1 MTSRS
6 AIAATILALVA
17 TLATTACNRQGAG
30 GLSLGAPAQGR
41 VGYVDLDAV
50 VAQHPLHG
58 QLQAMQDQITL
69 LQQESAMVPTG
80 MTPQQNAAYQQLQS
94 SLADAENK
102 YESDIAARRSYY
114 EQREAQAISQLQATT
129 LGANP
134 DTGGVLGGLQ
144 QEFGSQAK
152 AMQQAAFTT
161 LNNYR
166 NELFKQDADHLRNV
180 QALIG
185 ADVRGKLAQKASQ
198 LSAQQTAYQV
208 SVVKADQETKLNLQ
222 TKIQDLALTDAERKT
237 YTAQLQAIDQAEQT
251 KIDAQKATLDAQ
263 MNAYQKQLNAQAAA
277 RYETERKATADA
289 TQAKL
294 IARQKQLQ
302 TQMQPQLVALNGKFQ
317 SQLAAENQKLQNNP
331 KYQAQVQS
339 VHQQMQSSYVD
350 EAKKTTATY
359 EETRKSLV
367 ARYSSIA
374 GMQFQDNEAL
384 SQQADQ
390 VAAERRDLYQRIVAQ
405 VQTQI
410 QDIAKT
416 DGFAVV
422 MTGVRG
428 AGSAVDL
435 TAQVSKAL
443 AALGNATASPT
454 TTGSG
459 GP

>member
-1 MTSRS
+1 MTRRS
-6 AIAATILALVA
+6 AIAAALVALVA
-17 TLATTACNRQGAG
+17 TLATTACNRQGG
-30 GLSLGAPAQGR
+30 GLLSLGPAGSK

-50 VAQHPLHG
+50 VAQHPLHS
-58 QLQAMQDQITL
+58 QLQAMQDQIAL
-69 LQQESAMVPTG
+69 LQQESSLVPTG

-94 SLADAENK
+94 ALADAQAK
-102 YESDIAARRSYY
+102 YESDLNARRAYY
-114 EQREAQAISQLQATT
+114 EQRESQAISQLQATT

-144 QEFGSQAK
+144 QQFGSQAK

-166 NELFKQDADHLRNV
+166 NELFKQDSDHLRNV
-180 QALIG
+180 QELIA

-198 LSAQQTAYQV
+198 LSAAQTAYQV
-208 SVVKADQETKLNLQ
+208 SIVKADQDTKLNLQ
-222 TKIQDLALTDAERKT
+222 TKLQDLALTDAERAT
-237 YTAQLQAIDQAEQT
+237 YSAQLRAIDQAEQT
-251 KIDAQKATLDAQ
+251 KIDAQKAQGDAE
-263 MNAYQKQLNAQAAA
+263 MAAFQKQLNAQAAA
-277 RYETERKATADA
+277 RYDAERKATADA

-294 IARQKQLQ
+294 IARQKELQ

-317 SQLAAENQKLQNNP
+317 SQLAAANQKLANNP
-331 KYQAQVQS
+331 KYQAQAQS
-339 VHQQMQSSYVD
+339 VHTQMQSSYVN
-350 EAKKTTATY
+350 EAQKATAAY
-359 EETRKSLV
+359 EDARKSLV
-367 ARYSSIA
+367 ARYSAIA
-374 GMQFQDNEAL
+374 GMQFQDNQAL

-410 QDIAKT
+410 QSIART
-416 DGFAVV
+416 DGYAVV
-422 MTGVRG
+422 VTNVRG
-428 AGSAVDL
+428 AGTAVDL
-435 TAQVSKAL
+435 TDRVAKAL